1 MPKRGGYNG
10 GSGSGDTPHILGSN
24 PAVLGA
30 LFAGGIT
37 PFLLANHFSPKSKI
51 DPVNRSKIKDK

>member
-30 LFAGGIT
+30 LFAGGNT

-51 DPVNRSKIKDK
+51 DPIDK